1 MLSTDLFSQ
10 EERSVID
17 IFDPKSLIY
26 LSPDA
31 DDVLTEL
38 EAGVLIN
45 SINLKKITKL
55 KFFSFIDFAHS
66 LSYVYQVYYSMQKN
80 ERTIYIIYCLVHFY

>member
-1 MLSTDLFSQ
+1 MFSTDLFSQ
-10 EERSVID
+10 EERSVIN

-45 SINLKKITKL
+45 KSIAKK
-55 KFFSFIDFAHS
+55 SA
-66 LSYVYQVYYSMQKN
+66 
-80 ERTIYIIYCLVHFY
+80 VH